1 MEDELGDLL
10 FVIVNI
16 ARFLK
21 VDPEQALRRTNAKFR
36 RRFAFV
42 EKGLEERGKTP
53 SESSVAEMEALWQ
66 DAKKQKI

>member
-1 MEDELGDLL
+1 ML

-36 RRFAFV
+36 RRFSHV
-42 EKGLEERGKTP
+42 ETGLGKPLSDATI
-53 SESSVAEMEALWQ
+53 EEMEALWQ
-66 DAKKQKI
+66 DAKKSGN